1 LRFGRTPMERTLSE
15 PLVVENPLGSEPETA
30 ENSAPKEDKAKAPKT
45 KRVPKEG
52 GKTKSEPRSKRGPPR
67 PYRKL
72 SQEILDQRIKKLQK
86 RLERCT
92 AQAEEAGGFLSKYVR
107 EQGYRHAEK
116 SAAPQA

>member
-1 LRFGRTPMERTLSE
+1 MERTLSE

-52 GKTKSEPRSKRGPPR
+52 GKTKGEPRSK
-67 PYRKL
+67 
-72 SQEILDQRIKKLQK
+72 
-86 RLERCT
+86 
-92 AQAEEAGGFLSKYVR
+92 EAGGFLSKYVR